1 MNGSKNDDYAKEL
14 GGFTPIT
21 KPVLFIAG
29 ENDSV
34 LTPETNSHN
43 AMACTNLTEKSLPTG
58 HWMAMEKPKEVNL
71 IILSWLNASFD

>member
-1 MNGSKNDDYAKEL
+1 MNGAKNDDYAKEL
-14 GGFTPIT
+14 GGFTSIT

-58 HWMAMEKPKEVNL
+58 HWMAMENPLETNKL
-71 IILSWLNASFD
+71 IFDWLNSNF

>member
-1 MNGSKNDDYAKEL
+1 MNGIRNDNYAKEL
-14 GGFTPIT
+14 GGFTSIT

-43 AMACTNLTEKSLPTG
+43 VMACSNLTEKSLPTG
-58 HWMAMEKPKEVNL
+58 HWMAMEKPDEVNQAL
-71 IILSWLNASFD
+71 ANWLSANF